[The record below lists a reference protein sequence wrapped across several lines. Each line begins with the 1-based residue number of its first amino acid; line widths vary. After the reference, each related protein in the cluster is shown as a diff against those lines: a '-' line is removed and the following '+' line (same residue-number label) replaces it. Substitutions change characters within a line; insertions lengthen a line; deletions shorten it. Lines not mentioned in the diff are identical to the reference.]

1 MLNTKTLTTKTLNKI
16 NTNNA
21 ARKSGVT
28 NLVSV
33 KVAEAKQIITSGSF
47 APNAVSAKMGDLE
60 QTMPQMEAA
69 PAASMAFEA
78 FAATPAKAEVKS
90 RKGGISS
97 VVAAKVAEAERI
109 VTTGEVSNETAIKF
123 AVPAQTE
130 VNRVLDFGVNEGKRL
145 IDCSEKYLR
154 WAVSHL
160 EVFGEDHRWVSL
172 AAKQLL
178 EARQQHKKA
187 A

>member
-16 NTNNA
+16 NINNA

-28 NLVSV
+28 NLVSA
-33 KVAEAKQIITSGSF
+33 KVAEAKQIITSGAFS
-47 APNAVSAKMGDLE
+47 PNAVSAKMGVTL
-60 QTMPQMEAA
+60 QVATA
-69 PAASMAFEA
+69 PAANVAFEA
-78 FAATPAKAEVKS
+78 FAATPVKAEAKS
-90 RKGGISS
+90 RKGSVASS
-97 VVAAKVAEAERI
+97 VSAKIAEAKHLS
-109 VTTGEVSNETAIKF
+109 VSGAVVNTTGAKF
-123 AVPAQTE
+123 ATLKQELPAQTE

-178 EARQQHKKA
+178 EARQ
-187 A
+187 